1 MMSAPVYVVKIS
13 ESLPCLGGEFSVKV
27 FSTREKAEAWI
38 ESKIAAIVKE
48 HGLDE
53 SRVEDWYVEIVPDH
67 AFQFDVEEM
76 DVE

>member
-1 MMSAPVYVVKIS
+1 MVVYVVKVS
-13 ESLPCLGGEFSVKV
+13 ESLPCFGGEFSVKV

-38 ESKIAAIVKE
+38 ASRIAVIVKE

-53 SRVEDWYVEIVPDH
+53 NCVEDWYVEIAPDH